1 MRVVLTGSNGQL
13 GRQLAY
19 TKPNYVEL
27 ISTTREELD
36 LSDKN
41 SCRNFIIQSKPD
53 WIINSG
59 AFTDVDRAEKESN
72 LALSINA
79 EAPKIFAE
87 TLENQGGKLLQ
98 ISTDFVFNGNQNS
111 PYKTDDLKSPLSV
124 YGLSKAIAED
134 KILEKLSH
142 SNQALILR
150 TSWLMGASGK
160 NFAMKMLDLHKSKE
174 NLKVVIDQIGCPTNP
189 NKLAILCWQI
199 IAEQKLIEILKSMNL
214 PPILHWCDDGIAS
227 WYDVSYEVGQMAI
240 NFGLIKKPAKI
251 APILSQDF
259 GTLAKRPHYSVLDN
273 NLVKELL
280 NFEGEHWKNTLKESF
295 ERHFIFK

>member
-41 SCRNFIIQSKPD
+41 SCRNFIIKSKPD

-59 AFTDVDRAEKESN
+59 AFTDVDKAEKESN

-98 ISTDFVFNGNQNS
+98 ISTDFVFNGNKNS

-134 KILEKLSH
+134 KILEWSAML
-142 SNQALILR
+142 LF
-150 TSWLMGASGK
+150 AS
-160 NFAMKMLDLHKSKE
+160 
-174 NLKVVIDQIGCPTNP
+174 
-189 NKLAILCWQI
+189 
-199 IAEQKLIEILKSMNL
+199 
-214 PPILHWCDDGIAS
+214 
-227 WYDVSYEVGQMAI
+227 
-240 NFGLIKKPAKI
+240 
-251 APILSQDF
+251 
-259 GTLAKRPHYSVLDN
+259 
-273 NLVKELL
+273 
-280 NFEGEHWKNTLKESF
+280 
-295 ERHFIFK
+295 